1 MAQEKDLKADEDA
14 LLLKVK
20 SDALRLLSFR
30 PRSVKELR
38 DRLKLKRYP
47 AAAIDNALDILSKQ
61 GLLNDEKFAK
71 LFAESRVYSRPTGKR
86 QLEIDLKKKG
96 LPKELVD
103 ETLANLKD
111 YDEKKAARDLVF
123 NRFQRMAG
131 IPNEKKKAR
140 LFGFLKRR
148 GFANDAIFAALD
160 ELFSAG
166 GGSAFGGKGNEE
178 NIF

>member
-14 LLLKVK
+14 LLMKVK

-47 AAAIDNALDILSKQ
+47 EAVIDNALDVLSKQ

-71 LFAESRVYSRPTGKR
+71 LFAESRVYSKPTGKR

-96 LPKELVD
+96 LPKELV
-103 ETLANLKD
+103 EKTLSDLKD

-123 NRFQRMAG
+123 NRFQKMTG
-131 IPNEKKKAR
+131 ISDEKKKAR

-148 GFANDAIFAALD
+148 GFGNDAIFAALN
-160 ELFSAG
+160 ELFKG
-166 GGSAFGGKGNEE
+166 GEE
-178 NIF
+178 NNF